1 MIVYADTIGFAD
13 EVIRDASKLWSSP
26 ASPRPEIRRLCG
38 SLYQGN
44 AFHQSSLE
52 SDLLWKYLFLVE
64 HAPRS
69 HYDLLIE
76 LARGGS
82 GLPDGVLC
90 LAGSG
95 DRFHGFKDRP
105 WSACPGNVHLSAYL
119 APARPIAQ
127 YGVGFTILAAV
138 SVVDAIDSIPGFNA
152 RAGIKWVNDILI
164 EGSKVCGVV
173 AYTQT
178 ANGTV
183 SAAIIGMGLNV
194 ETTPSVE
201 PTLFVPRVAALR
213 DFASD
218 PSAITQ
224 ALAFD
229 KLIRA
234 LDSNYRLLL
243 EGRNRVLL
251 DRYRERSLI
260 LGRKV
265 SIRLDEA
272 GFESETF
279 AAGRVRD
286 IGENLELILEGVSQ
300 PVWKG
305 RLILEDEVRRQVVDL
320 KRECGKVRAQAKR

>member
-1 MIVYADTIGFAD
+1 MIVYADAIGFAD
-13 EVIRDASKLWSSP
+13 EVIQRASQPWTSP
-26 ASPRPEIRRLCG
+26 SVQVTDVLNLCG

-44 AFHQSSLE
+44 RFRQSSLE

-76 LARGGS
+76 LARRDS
-82 GLPDGVLC
+82 ALPDGVLC

-95 DRFHGFKDRP
+95 DKFHGFKNRQ
-105 WSACPGNVHLSAYL
+105 WSASPGNVHLSAYL

-127 YGVGFTILAAV
+127 HGVGFTILAAV
-138 SVVDAIDSIPGFNA
+138 SVIDATDSIPGLKT
-152 RAGIKWVNDILI
+152 RAAIKWVNDIQM

-183 SAAIIGMGLNV
+183 SAAVIGIGLNV
-194 ETTPSVE
+194 ETKPSVE
-201 PTLFVPRVAALR
+201 PTPFVPRVASLR

-224 ALAFD
+224 GLAFD
-229 KLIRA
+229 RLIRA
-234 LDSNYRLLL
+234 MDNNYRLLL
-243 EGRNRVLL
+243 EGKNRTLL
-251 DRYRERSLI
+251 DRYRERSMI

-265 SIRLDEA
+265 SIRLDDA
-272 GFESETF
+272 GFESEII
-279 AAGRVRD
+279 ASGRVRD
-286 IGENLELILEGVSQ
+286 IGESLELYLEGVSR

-305 RLILEDEVRRQVVDL
+305 RLVLEDEEGD
-320 KRECGKVRAQAKR
+320 K

>member
-1 MIVYADTIGFAD
+1 MIVYADAIGFAD
-13 EVIRDASKLWSSP
+13 RVISPTGKPWAPPTDQGAGALKLSD
-26 ASPRPEIRRLCG
+26 

-44 AFHQSSLE
+44 RFLQTSLE
-52 SDLLWKYLFLVE
+52 SDLLWEHLFLVE

-76 LARGGS
+76 LARGAVP
-82 GLPDGVLC
+82 LPDGVLC

-95 DRFHGFKDRP
+95 EEFHGFKGRI
-105 WSACPGNVHLSAYL
+105 WSACPGNIHLSAYL
-119 APARPIAQ
+119 APARPVPQ

-138 SVVDAIDSIPGFNA
+138 SVVDAIDSVPGLNA

-183 SAAIIGMGLNV
+183 SAAIIGIGLNV

-201 PTLFVPRVAALR
+201 PTPFVPRVAALR
-213 DFASD
+213 DFASE
-218 PSAITQ
+218 PGAITQ
-224 ALAFD
+224 ALAFRN
-229 KLIRA
+229 LIRA
-234 LDSNYRLLL
+234 LDRNYRLLL
-243 EGRNRVLL
+243 EGKNGILL
-251 DRYRERSLI
+251 DRYCERSLI

-265 SIRLDEA
+265 TVRSDEV
-272 GFESETF
+272 GHESEII

-286 IGENLELILEGVSQ
+286 IGENLELFLEGVSK
-300 PVWKG
+300 PVWRG
-305 RLILEDEVRRQVVDL
+305 RLILEDEEGD
-320 KRECGKVRAQAKR
+320 K

>member
-1 MIVYADTIGFAD
+1 MIVYADAIGFAD
-13 EVIRDASKLWSSP
+13 EVIQRTAKPWNSP
-26 ASPRPEIRRLCG
+26 AGHETEIHKLCG

-44 AFHQSSLE
+44 SCNQSSLE

-76 LARGGS
+76 LARRGTA
-82 GLPDGVLC
+82 LPDGVLC

-95 DRFHGFKDRP
+95 DKFHGFKDRP
-105 WSACPGNVHLSAYL
+105 WSACPGNIHLSVYL

-138 SVVDAIDSIPGFNA
+138 SVVDTLDSIPGLNA

-164 EGSKVCGVV
+164 EGAKVGGVV

-183 SAAIIGMGLNV
+183 SAAVLGIGLNV
-194 ETTPSVE
+194 ETRPLVE
-201 PTLFVPRVAALR
+201 PTPFVPRVAALR
-213 DFASD
+213 DFASG
-218 PSAITQ
+218 PSTITQ
-224 ALAFD
+224 GQAFD
-229 KLIRA
+229 RLIRA
-234 LDSNYRLLL
+234 LDRNYRLLL
-243 EGRNRVLL
+243 EGRNYVLL
-251 DRYRERSLI
+251 DRYRARSLI

-265 SIRLDEA
+265 SIRSDEA
-272 GFESETF
+272 GFESEIIAT
-279 AAGRVRD
+279 GRVRG
-286 IGENLELILEGVSQ
+286 IGENLELLLEGSSQ

-305 RLILEDEVRRQVVDL
+305 RLVLEDEEAD
-320 KRECGKVRAQAKR
+320 K

>member
-1 MIVYADTIGFAD
+1 MIVYADAIGFAD
-13 EVIRDASKLWSSP
+13 EVFQRASQPWTSP
-26 ASPRPEIRRLCG
+26 SVQGTDVLNLCD

-44 AFHQSSLE
+44 SFHQSSLK
-52 SDLLWKYLFLVE
+52 SDLLWKYLFLIE

-76 LARGGS
+76 LARRGS
-82 GLPDGVLC
+82 ALPDGVLC

-95 DRFHGFKDRP
+95 DKFHGFKDRP

-138 SVVDAIDSIPGFNA
+138 SAIDAIDSIPGLKT
-152 RAGIKWVNDILI
+152 RAGIKWVNDILM

-183 SAAIIGMGLNV
+183 SAAVIGMGLNV
-194 ETTPSVE
+194 ETRPSVD
-201 PTLFVPRVAALR
+201 PTPFVPRVAALR

-224 ALAFD
+224 GLAFD

-234 LDSNYRLLL
+234 LDRNYRLLL
-243 EGRNRVLL
+243 EGKNRVLL
-251 DRYRERSLI
+251 DRYRERSMI
-260 LGRKV
+260 LGRRV
-265 SIRLDEA
+265 SIRLDDP
-272 GFESETF
+272 GFESEII
-279 AAGRVRD
+279 AAGRVRG
-286 IGENLELILEGVSQ
+286 IGESLELYLEGVSE

-305 RLILEDEVRRQVVDL
+305 RLVLEDDERDM
-320 KRECGKVRAQAKR
+320 

>member
-1 MIVYADTIGFAD
+1 MVVYADAIGFAD
-13 EVIRDASKLWSSP
+13 EVIQRASQPWTSP
-26 ASPRPEIRRLCG
+26 SVQGNDVHNLCG

-44 AFHQSSLE
+44 RFHQTSLK
-52 SDLLWKYLFLVE
+52 SDLLWKHLFFVE

-76 LARGGS
+76 LARRGS
-82 GLPDGVLC
+82 MLPDGVLC

-95 DRFHGFKDRP
+95 DNFHGFKDRP

-138 SVVDAIDSIPGFNA
+138 SVIDAIDSIPGLKT

-164 EGSKVCGVV
+164 KGSKVCGVV

-178 ANGTV
+178 VNGTV
-183 SAAIIGMGLNV
+183 GAAVIGIGLNV
-194 ETTPSVE
+194 ETKPSVE
-201 PTLFVPRVAALR
+201 PTPFVPRVASLR

-224 ALAFD
+224 GLAFD
-229 KLIRA
+229 RLIRA
-234 LDSNYRLLL
+234 LDGNYRLLL
-243 EGRNRVLL
+243 EGENRTLL
-251 DRYRERSLI
+251 DRYRERALI

-272 GFESETF
+272 GFESEII
-279 AAGRVRD
+279 AAGRVRG
-286 IGENLELILEGVSQ
+286 IGENLELYLEGVSK

-305 RLILEDEVRRQVVDL
+305 RLVLEDDERDM
-320 KRECGKVRAQAKR
+320 